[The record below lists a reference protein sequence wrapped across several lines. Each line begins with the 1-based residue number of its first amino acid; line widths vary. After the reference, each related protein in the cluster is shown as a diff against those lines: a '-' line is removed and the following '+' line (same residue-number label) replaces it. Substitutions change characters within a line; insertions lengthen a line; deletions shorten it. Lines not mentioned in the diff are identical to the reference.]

1 MREAPW
7 SAARSA
13 ALDSVH
19 AHVRAESEDS
29 PKRRFTPHSKALRAR
44 AEIKARSVSSWWAS
58 ALTCVLLCS
67 HSVAAQEGVEHRNET
82 WPEVQVLIR
91 TSEKTRLFLNV
102 NISQERESRANREGQ
117 VGAHVDYIA
126 TEHVWFRAGYRY
138 GRSLNSDSDFREH
151 RLLLE
156 QTFKATLPGR
166 IVASDRNRQD
176 FRFVRG
182 EYSFRYRNRL
192 TLEREVGRG
201 EYRFTPYLQGEVYF
215 DSRFLAWSRH
225 RYGGGFVFPLSKVGR
240 PASSDRSFRDH
251 LSLDLYVM
259 RQSDSQPSP
268 ARTNAFGAS
277 LIFTF

>member
-1 MREAPW
+1 MSYGHCAKRLGVRRESPLW
-7 SAARSA
+7 I
-13 ALDSVH
+13 DSLSG
-19 AHVRAESEDS
+19 ATVRCN
-29 PKRRFTPHSKALRAR
+29 PKRRFTPHSKALRATLSIMR
-44 AEIKARSVSSWWAS
+44 S
-58 ALTCVLLCS
+58 ALACIVLCVTPTP
-67 HSVAAQEGVEHRNET
+67 AQNGVDVRTET

-117 VGAHVDYIA
+117 VGVHADYLA
-126 TEHVWFRAGYRY
+126 TDHVWFRAGYRY
-138 GRSLNSDSDFREH
+138 GRSLNSESDFREH

-156 QTFKATLPGR
+156 QTFKTTIPGK
-166 IVASDRNRQD
+166 IVVSDRNRQD

-251 LSLDLYVM
+251 VSLDLYVM

-268 ARTNAFGAS
+268 SRVNALGAS
-277 LIFTF
+277 LILSF